1 MLFNK
6 KAEEELLNNL
16 AAAGKRAAS
25 AAPSAVE
32 PAAAALRKSNR
43 APTRSDIDAWLRING
58 NLESEGEVQVDGQI
72 QGDIRCAHLTVGRD
86 ALVNGNITAD
96 EVVVRGKVMGCI
108 RGNRVI
114 LQDCAHV
121 ESEVFH
127 KKLSIEEGACFE
139 GTSRRCD
146 DPLNA
151 ELPVTKPAS
160 KVNGKFHENEA
171 VAA

>member
-32 PAAAALRKSNR
+32 PAAAALRKSNG
-43 APTRSDIDAWLRING
+43 APTRSVIDAWLRING

-96 EVVVRGKVMGCI
+96 EVVVRVKVMGCI